1 MDAFAPHRVLVVDD
15 NRDVAN
21 SVAALLRLLGHTVLP
36 VYDGATAIALAP
48 EFDPDAAI
56 LDLNMPGLDGFA
68 LAKQLRV
75 SHTQIKIVAL
85 TALPEAQVERHPE
98 SAIFDLRL
106 FKPATAQDLM
116 SALAF

>member
-48 EFDPDAAI
+48 EFDPDVAI
-56 LDLNMPGLDGFA
+56 VDLNMPGIDGFT
-68 LAKQLRV
+68 LAKQLRG
-75 SHTQIKIVAL
+75 SRPAMKIVAL
-85 TALPEAQVERHPE
+85 TALPEAHVERRAEHT
-98 SAIFDLRL
+98 IFDLRL

-116 SALAF
+116 TALAF